1 MPACRLIEG
10 MMTNRIAFSITAAVV
25 AALGGVAAPTAA
37 AADAGDSA
45 PGPATIEE
53 IVVTAR
59 RVKESMQDVPIAIT
73 ALSGDSLQQEHITSN
88 QDLMG
93 KVPSLIVG
101 SNGQV
106 RSSETFTL
114 RGQGAAF
121 LSSQGVVEYM
131 AEAPVI
137 SGLFTSTQGGPG
149 AFLDLDNLQVLK
161 GPQGTLFGRNTTG
174 GAVVLEPTRPTDEF
188 GGYVQGQTGNYSDRE
203 FEGVLNVPV
212 ISDKLA
218 VRISARSVDRD
229 GFTTNLASDEKLD
242 SEKYWTGRVGI
253 LFTPTDAVSNYL
265 MLFNTDELDSG
276 TGLVG
281 LAINSGRPND
291 KTGIAYNEIYA
302 IYNLLHGTHTLNG
315 CAGFDALNETTGCGQ
330 SMVTAQNALGARTV
344 DDPANSFNKLRTWG
358 ANDVYSWKL
367 LDNLTFR
374 DIASYSRL
382 EVLDDGDPSGF
393 PSGFS
398 TQVNA
403 PNFYTTNVEQW
414 TEEAQL
420 QGKARDGNFKYTIG
434 GYTDR
439 YSPGGPMG
447 TTTLTDGGLVTDENT
462 YGVTRRSVAGY
473 AQGVYNLGDLTPA
486 LSGLNLTG
494 GYRYSWD
501 TNSGFASGLLNIP
514 ELAALKA
521 APTSCLVGS
530 TLVYPNCEVTAT
542 QHSSAPNWL
551 LGADYKFTPKVLGY
565 FHVTQGYKAGGFNA
579 LSVNPETR
587 TFDPEYNRTYEV
599 GLKSDF
605 KIASMPTRIDAGVY
619 RSNYTNIQ
627 RAATDANTTGG
638 VGAALFNAG
647 AATIEGFEL
656 ETTMRP
662 LERLELAV
670 SYSYTDAYYKTFEL
684 LVPAASAAT
693 VDCTGALITAGEHA
707 DLHCVPFA
715 YVAKDQGSVS
725 AHYTLPLR
733 DSIGAVIV
741 GGRYSYITRQYTS
754 PTTLPSQEPFAY
766 LSPYGVAN
774 FSIDWKSIM
783 NGPVDGQFFIN
794 NAFNKLYRI
803 SNSDVFAVQSFTA
816 AIYGNPMM
824 FGVQVRYRFGGLAK
838 D

>member
-10 MMTNRIAFSITAAVV
+10 MMTNRIVFSTTAALV
-25 AALGGVAAPTAA
+25 AALGGVAAPGLA
-37 AADAGDSA
+37 AADSGDA
-45 PGPATIEE
+45 VQEPTTIEE

-73 ALSGDSLQQEHITSN
+73 ALSGDSLQEEHITSN

-101 SNGQV
+101 PNGQV
-106 RSSETFTL
+106 RSSETFTI

-149 AFLDLDNLQVLK
+149 AFLDLDDLQVLK

-174 GAVVLEPTRPTDEF
+174 GAVVLEPARPTDEL
-188 GGYVQGQTGNYSDRE
+188 GGYVQAQTGNYADRE
-203 FEGVLNVPV
+203 GEGVFNVPLV
-212 ISDKLA
+212 SDKLA
-218 VRISARSVDRD
+218 VRVAARIVDRE
-229 GFTTNLASDEKLD
+229 GFTTNLASSENLD
-242 SEKYWTGRVGI
+242 GLKYWTGRIGI
-253 LFTPTDAVSNYL
+253 LFKPTDGVDNYL

-281 LAINSGRPND
+281 LAINSGRTND
-291 KTGIAYNEIYA
+291 KTGIGYNEIYA

-315 CAGFDALNETTGCGQ
+315 CAGFDALNGTTGCGQ
-330 SMVTAQNALGARTV
+330 SLVATQNALGARTV
-344 DDPANSFNKLRTWG
+344 DDPANTFNKIRTWG

-367 LDNLTFR
+367 FDELTFR
-374 DIASYSRL
+374 DIASYSKL
-382 EVLDDGDPSGF
+382 EVLDDGSPSGF
-393 PSGFS
+393 PVGFS
-398 TQVNA
+398 RQVNPA
-403 PNFYTTNVEQW
+403 NFYTSNVQQW

-420 QGKARDGNFKYTIG
+420 QGNARDGNFKYTIG

-439 YSPGGPMG
+439 YWPGGPMG
-447 TTTLTDGGLVTDENT
+447 TDTLSDSGLVTDNNT

-473 AQGVYNLGDLTPA
+473 VQGVYNLGDVTPR
-486 LSGLNLTG
+486 LEGLNLTA

-501 TNSGFASGLLNIP
+501 TNSGFASGLLDIP
-514 ELAALKA
+514 LLAALKA
-521 APTSCLVGS
+521 PPTSCLVGS
-530 TLVYPNCEVTAT
+530 TLVYPNCEVSAT

-551 LGADYKFTPKVLGY
+551 LGADYKFTPRTLGY
-565 FHVTQGYKAGGFNA
+565 FHVSQGYKAGGFNA

-587 TFDPEYNRTYEV
+587 TFEPEYNRTYEV
-599 GLKSDF
+599 GMKSDF
-605 KIASMPTRIDAGVY
+605 NIAAMPTRIDLAVY

-627 RAATDANTTGG
+627 RAGADANSSGG

-647 AATIEGFEL
+647 SATIQG
-656 ETTMRP
+656 
-662 LERLELAV
+662 LELALG
-670 SYSYTDAYYKTFEL
+670 YSYTDAYYKTFL
-684 LVPAASAAT
+684 LPVPAAAAAT
-693 VDCTGALITAGEHA
+693 VDCTGTLITAGQTA
-707 DLHCVPFA
+707 NLSCVPFS
-715 YVAKDQGSVS
+715 YVARDQGSVS
-725 AHYTLPLR
+725 AHYTLPLP
-733 DSIGAVIV
+733 DSIGSIIP
-741 GGRYSYITRQYTS
+741 GGRFSYLSRQYTS
-754 PTTLPSQEPFAY
+754 PTSLPSQEPFAY

-774 FSIDWKSIM
+774 FTIDWKRIM
-783 NGPVDGQFFIN
+783 GSSLDGQLFIN

-803 SNSDVFAVQSFTA
+803 SNSGVYAVQDFTA
-816 AIYGNPMM
+816 AIYGDPMM